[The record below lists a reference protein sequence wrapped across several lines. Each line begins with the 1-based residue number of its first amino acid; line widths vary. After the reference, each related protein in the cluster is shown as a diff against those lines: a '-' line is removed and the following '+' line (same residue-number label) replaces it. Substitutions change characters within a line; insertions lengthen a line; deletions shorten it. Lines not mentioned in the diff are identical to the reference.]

1 MAVMTLLSSVT
12 SQWPSGFWPNI
23 IKIFEVGSYAWT
35 IVLFTIV
42 LKLVLSPMDFLQ
54 RFFMNRQT
62 RAQAKLQPKLEKL
75 KKQYGQNQNLL
86 YQKQNEL
93 MAKSGVNM
101 KASCITMLVYMVLTL
116 TIFITLFNSIRD
128 ISAFKIANQYKDL
141 RQTYSIT
148 YDVDYLKKYLNMTDE
163 NVEKLYA
170 KSGDERAEYL
180 NTFEQNKATAAGSSL
195 DQVKAYGEQ
204 IKSTAQD
211 NVESRY
217 FEIKDSWLW
226 IKNIW
231 IPDKATTSEIQSY
244 SSYISSTG
252 DKGVLE
258 EDYNNVMGKLQAQEK
273 SVNGYYILPILVVAI
288 TFLSQW
294 ISKKLSTPKDSN
306 GNKIQ
311 QPGTGKF
318 LMILMPF
325 MMLLFTLNS
334 SAIFSIYIIV
344 NSIMSTILSPIITII
359 CNKIED
365 KRERKTVEIAK
376 PDYMR

>member
-148 YDVDYLKKYLNMTDE
+148 YDVGYLKKYLNMTDE
-163 NVEKLYA
+163 NVEELYS

-180 NTFEQNKATAAGSSL
+180 NKFEQDKVTADESL
-195 DQVKAYGEQ
+195 DRVKAYGEQ

-211 NVESRY
+211 NVKARY
-217 FEIKDSWLW
+217 FEIKDGWLW

>member
-75 KKQYGQNQNLL
+75 KRQYGQNQNLL

-148 YDVDYLKKYLNMTDE
+148 YDVGYLKDYLSMTDE
-163 NVEKLYA
+163 DIEGLYA

-180 NTFEQNKATAAGSSL
+180 NTFEQNKATADGL
-195 DQVKAYGEQ
+195 TLEQVKAYGEQ

>member
-62 RAQAKLQPKLEKL
+62 RAQARLQPKLEKL

-128 ISAFKIANQYKDL
+128 ISGFKIANQYKDL
-141 RQTYSIT
+141 RQTYAVT
-148 YDVDYLKKYLNMTDE
+148 YDVGYLKDYLNMTDE
-163 NVEKLYA
+163 DIESMYA
-170 KSGDERAEYL
+170 KSGEERANFL
-180 NTFEQNKATAAGSSL
+180 ATFEQTKATAVGL
-195 DQVKAYGEQ
+195 TVEQIKAHGEE

-211 NVESRY
+211 KVEARY

-244 SSYISSTG
+244 SAYISSTG

-258 EDYNNVMGKLQAQEK
+258 EDYNNVMGKLQAREK

-294 ISKKLSTPKDSN
+294 ISKKLTTPKDSN

-311 QPGTGKF
+311 QPSSGKF

-344 NSIMSTILSPIITII
+344 NSIMSTALSPIITII

-365 KRERKTVEIAK
+365 KRERKSVEIAK

>member
-148 YDVDYLKKYLNMTDE
+148 YDVGYLKKYLKMTDE
-163 NVEKLYA
+163 NVEKLYS

-180 NTFEQNKATAAGSSL
+180 NKFEQDKVTAELSL

-217 FEIKDSWLW
+217 IEIKDSWLW

>member
-148 YDVDYLKKYLNMTDE
+148 YDVGYLKNYLSMTDE
-163 NVEKLYA
+163 DVDRLYA

-180 NTFEQNKATAAGSSL
+180 NTSEQKKATAAGL
-195 DQVKAYGEQ
+195 TLEEVKAYGEQ

-217 FEIKDSWLW
+217 IEIKDSWLW

>member
-148 YDVDYLKKYLNMTDE
+148 YDVGYLKNYLNMSDE
-163 NVEKLYA
+163 NVEKLYS

-180 NTFEQNKATAAGSSL
+180 NKFEQDKVTADESL
-195 DQVKAYGEQ
+195 DRVKAYGEQ

-211 NVESRY
+211 NVKARY
-217 FEIKDSWLW
+217 FEIKDGWLW

>member
-75 KKQYGQNQNLL
+75 QKQYGQNQNLL

-128 ISAFKIANQYKDL
+128 ISGFKIANQYKDL
-141 RQTYSIT
+141 RQTYAVT
-148 YDVDYLKKYLNMTDE
+148 YDVGYLKDYLNMTDE
-163 NVEKLYA
+163 DIESMYA
-170 KSGDERAEYL
+170 KSGEERANFL
-180 NTFEQNKATAAGSSL
+180 ATFEQTKATAEGL
-195 DQVKAYGEQ
+195 TVEQIKAHGEE

-211 NVESRY
+211 NVEARY

-244 SSYISSTG
+244 SAYISSTG

-258 EDYNNVMGKLQAQEK
+258 EDYNNVMGKLQAREK

-294 ISKKLSTPKDSN
+294 ISKKLTTPKDSN

-311 QPGTGKF
+311 QPSSGKF

-344 NSIMSTILSPIITII
+344 NSIMSTALSPIITII

-365 KRERKTVEIAK
+365 KRERKSVEIAK

>member
-148 YDVDYLKKYLNMTDE
+148 YDVGYLKDYLNMTDE
-163 NVEKLYA
+163 DIESMYA
-170 KSGDERAEYL
+170 KSGEERANFL
-180 NTFEQNKATAAGSSL
+180 ATFEQPKATAEGL
-195 DQVKAYGEQ
+195 TVEQIKAHGEE

-217 FEIKDSWLW
+217 IEIKDSWLW

-258 EDYNNVMGKLQAQEK
+258 EDYNNVMGKLQTQEK